1 MKTVSMSGSLRENVG
16 KKDAKALRK
25 QGKVPCVLYGGDQQ
39 YHFGMDSTEFRYLI
53 FTPEIAFV
61 ELNISGTKYKAVL
74 QDIQYHVVTGNIMH
88 ADFLLLQENKEIIMG
103 VPVKTKGVSVGV
115 TKGGILII
123 KMHKVKIK
131 AIPASMPEFIE
142 IDATK
147 LDIGDSVKIKDIE
160 AKNNILL
167 DSPNAVVV
175 TVRVTRAVAAAAA
188 TTESAPAKKK

>member
-25 QGKVPCVLYGGDQQ
+25 QGKVHCVLYGGDQQ